1 MVEATGFKHII
12 RIAHTDVDGNKPL
25 VLALTQIRGISHR
38 VSRALLRTLGLPES
52 KKAGELTDE
61 EEELLRD
68 AIENRIAELLP
79 PWMLNK
85 RKEFY
90 SGEDRHYVG
99 PDLAL
104 VHREDV
110 ERLKRIKCYRGIRHA
125 RGLKVRGQRTRSNGR
140 RGLAV
145 GVSRRRK

>member
-1 MVEATGFKHII
+1 METSGFKHII

-25 VLALTQIRGISHR
+25 VLALTQIRGVSHR
-38 VSRALLRTLGLPES
+38 LSRALLRTLGLPEN

-61 EEELLRD
+61 EEDLLRE
-68 AIENRIAELLP
+68 AIEKRISELLP
-79 PWMLNK
+79 SWMLNK
-85 RKEFY
+85 RKEIY

-104 VHREDV
+104 AHREDI
-110 ERLKRIKCYRGIRHA
+110 ERLKRIRCYRGVRHA